1 MEDLKSK
8 NVLIVG
14 AGVAGLSTSLHLARA
29 GVPVTVLDYQPYN
42 VNGYSPSKG
51 CDAASADV
59 NKIFRASY
67 GKEVE
72 YQKLAFEARDIWAQW
87 NKDLASTPRENLPEA
102 LTPDMTIFHE
112 CGVVRIPH
120 HPTAPVTE
128 FEKEGMQTLSD
139 EQRSKHYILS
149 SEEDR
154 KRANGAGLLDKL
166 AVFKWE
172 GDGVLDMTGGY
183 TVADKACAY
192 AQYLC
197 TKAGVKF
204 VFGEAGKA
212 VNLVKEGGKVVGV
225 KTIDGQ
231 VHSADLVILACG
243 GWTPSLLP
251 EVCDRLE
258 TTAGSVVQFQLPPK
272 VRDCAMHDFEQPR
285 RPGLTQEKRPDLWDK
300 FSPERSV
307 VWTKGF
313 NNAKAAPRANIYG
326 FPRTEDGII
335 KIGYRGIKFTNF
347 VDHPLAPGLRISY
360 PKTKYTPEK
369 ESRVPVISIE
379 VVKDT
384 IKEILPDL
392 AEHGKIVDT
401 RLCWYCDSLDN
412 NFLVDY
418 VPQYGD
424 SLAVVSGGSGH
435 MFKFLPVLGKHV
447 LDVLTHKDTEYTQM
461 WKWPM
466 PEKET
471 IPWVDKTN
479 GLEQGELGAVVAS
492 VEREDTE
499 KSKNGPIRV
508 AAANKAQTHLATSSD
523 DKRLRVWEVE
533 SLKLLSERELP
544 KKATSVLFTQDGQT
558 ILVSDKFGDVFAYPL
573 HPPVEEQKQEQE
585 KKREKDGLA
594 SHENP
599 SNGDLVLGHVSLLTA
614 CILTHDERYII
625 TADRDEHIRVS
636 WYPQA
641 YEIESFCLGNEKFV
655 SALHIPASVPDRLI
669 SGGGDP
675 VLRVWDWMNGTI
687 VREIPVLDVV
697 EPTIK
702 VKSLKRKW
710 GDDGEGSAPRKK
722 KRKGKGKGKDVA
734 DAAEDAAEGTPEQA
748 AEASKAEEEGKTVL
762 VVHKIETL
770 RAGEGQPLH
779 VVFSAVGST
788 ALFACPFDEEASA
801 GVQAFDFGVPVL
813 DFATLPDDR
822 ILVSLDF
829 QWGDEA
835 SRTGSSVK
843 SLQLVDGKLTEVAEQ
858 SPLVTTLNTTCLKPA
873 TNDARDALDLYGA
886 LASMP
891 KFNIPAQEDEGDATP
906 VPDEPMTKR
915 QMGRMKNKSAVLAK
929 KAAASGG
936 VAGGAETVGG
946 AARTDEGVEGEEEER
961 DSKRARSDE
970 GEPAGESMET

>member
-67 GKEVE
+67 GKEAG
-72 YQKLAFEARDIWAQW
+72 YQKLAFEARDIWVQW
-87 NKDLASTPRENLPEA
+87 NKDLASTPREDLPEA
-102 LTPDMTIFHE
+102 LTPEMTIFHE

-120 HPTAPVTE
+120 YPTAPVTE
-128 FEKEGMQTLSD
+128 FEKEGMKTLS
-139 EQRSKHYILS
+139 ENQRSKHYILS
-149 SEEDR
+149 SEEDK
-154 KRANGAGLLDKL
+154 KRAKDAGLLDRL

-197 TKAGVKF
+197 IKAGVKF
-204 VFGEAGKA
+204 VFGEAGK
-212 VNLVKEGGKVVGV
+212 VVSLLKEEGKVVGV
-225 KTIDGQ
+225 KTADGQ
-231 VHSADLVILACG
+231 THRADIVILACG

-258 TTAGSVVQFQLPPK
+258 TTAGSVVQIQLPPK
-272 VRDCAMHDFEQPR
+272 DE
-285 RPGLTQEKRPDLWDK
+285 RPDLWDK

-313 NNAKAAPRANIYG
+313 NDAKAAPRANIYG

-335 KIGYRGIKFTNF
+335 KMGYRGIKFTNF
-347 VDHPLAPGLRISY
+347 VDHPLSPGLRISY
-360 PKTKYTPEK
+360 PKTKYTEVK
-369 ESRVPVISIE
+369 ESRVPVVSME

-447 LDVLTHKDTEYTQM
+447 LDVLAHKDTEYTRM

-466 PEKET
+466 PEKEA
-471 IPWVDKTN
+471 IPT
-479 GLEQGELGAVVAS
+479 GAVVAS

-523 DKRLRVWEVE
+523 DKRLRVWEVD

-675 VLRVWDWMNGTI
+675 VLRVWDWMTGTI
-687 VREIPVLDVV
+687 VRDIPVLDVV

-722 KRKGKGKGKDVA
+722 KRKGKGKAKGGA

-748 AEASKAEEEGKTVL
+748 AEAAKVEEEGKTVL

-770 RAGEGQPLH
+770 REGEGKPLH
-779 VVFSAVGST
+779 VIFSAVGST
-788 ALFACPFDEEASA
+788 ALFACPFVEEASA
-801 GVQAFDFGVPVL
+801 RVQAFDFGVPVL
-813 DFATLPDDR
+813 DFAVLSDGR
-822 ILVSLDF
+822 ILISLDF

-835 SRTGSSVK
+835 SRAGTSVMA
-843 SLQLVDGKLTEVAEQ
+843 LQLVDGKLVEVTEQ
-858 SPLVTTLNTTCLKPA
+858 PPIITTLNTTCLKPA
-873 TNDARDALDLYGA
+873 TNDALDALDLYGA

-891 KFNIPAQEDEGDATP
+891 KFNIPAPEEEGDATP

-936 VAGGAETVGG
+936 GTVGG
-946 AARTDEGVEGEEEER
+946 AAGTEGGAEGGNDAEGEEERE
-961 DSKRARSDE
+961 SKRARSDE

>member
-67 GKEVE
+67 GKEVG
-72 YQKLAFEARDIWAQW
+72 YQKLAFEARDIWVQW
-87 NKDLASTPRENLPEA
+87 NEDLASTPREDLPEA
-102 LTPDMTIFHE
+102 LTPEMTIFHE

-128 FEKEGMQTLSD
+128 FEKEGMKTLSD
-139 EQRSKHYILS
+139 EQRYKHYILS
-149 SEEDR
+149 SEEDK
-154 KRANGAGLLDKL
+154 KRAKDAGLLERL
-166 AVFKWE
+166 TVFKWD

-197 TKAGVKF
+197 IKAGVKF
-204 VFGEAGKA
+204 VFGEAGK
-212 VNLVKEGGKVVGV
+212 VINLVKEEGKVVGV
-225 KTIDGQ
+225 KTADGQ
-231 VHSADLVILACG
+231 THRADIVILACG

-258 TTAGSVVQFQLPPK
+258 TTAGSVVQIQLPPK
-272 VRDCAMHDFEQPR
+272 DE
-285 RPGLTQEKRPDLWDK
+285 RPDLWDK

-313 NNAKAAPRANIYG
+313 NDAKAAPRANIYG
-326 FPRTEDGII
+326 FPRTDDGII

-347 VDHPLAPGLRISY
+347 VEHPLAPGLRISS
-360 PKTKYTPEK
+360 PKTKYTEVK

-392 AEHGKIVDT
+392 AEHGRIVDT

-412 NFLVDY
+412 HFLVDY
-418 VPQYGD
+418 VPKYGD

-447 LDVLTHKDTEYTQM
+447 LDVLSHKDTEYTRM

-466 PEKET
+466 PEKEA

-479 GLEQGELGAVVAS
+479 GLEQGELGTVVAS

-508 AAANKAQTHLATSSD
+508 AAANQAQTHLATSSD
-523 DKRLRVWEVE
+523 DKRLRVWEAV

-655 SALHIPASVPDRLI
+655 SALHIPASVPGRLI
-669 SGGGDP
+669 SGGGDL
-675 VLRVWDWMNGTI
+675 VLRVWDWMTGTI

-722 KRKGKGKGKDVA
+722 KRKGKGKAKDGT
-734 DAAEDAAEGTPEQA
+734 DAAGDAEEGTSEQTTEGA
-748 AEASKAEEEGKTVL
+748 KAEEEGKTVL

-779 VVFSAVGST
+779 VVFNAVGST
-788 ALFACPFDEEASA
+788 ALFACLFDKASA
-801 GVQAFDFGVPVL
+801 GVQAFEFDVPVL
-813 DFATLPDDR
+813 DFATLPGGR

-835 SRTGSSVK
+835 SRTGTSVRL
-843 SLQLVDGKLTEVAEQ
+843 LQVVDGKLTEVTEQ
-858 SPLVTTLNTTCLKPA
+858 PPIVTTLNTTCLKPA
-873 TNDARDALDLYGA
+873 TNDALDALDLYGA

-891 KFNIPAQEDEGDATP
+891 KFNLPVQEEEGDATP

-936 VAGGAETVGG
+936 GTGGAEAVGG
-946 AARTDEGVEGEEEER
+946 AAGSEGGVEGGNDAEGEEERE
-961 DSKRARSDE
+961 SKRARSDE

>member
-1 MEDLKSK
+1 MEDLKTK

-67 GKEVE
+67 GKEVG
-72 YQKLAFEARDIWAQW
+72 YQKLAFEARDIWMQW
-87 NKDLASTPRENLPEA
+87 NKDLASTPREDLPEA
-102 LTPDMTIFHE
+102 LSPGMTIFHE

-128 FEKEGMQTLSD
+128 FEKEGMKTLSD
-139 EQRSKHYILS
+139 EQRYKHYILS
-149 SEEDR
+149 SEED
-154 KRANGAGLLDKL
+154 KQRAKDAGLLDRL
-166 AVFKWE
+166 TVFKWD

-204 VFGEAGKA
+204 VFGEAGKV

-225 KTIDGQ
+225 KTADGQ
-231 VHSADLVILACG
+231 THRADLVILACG

-258 TTAGSVVQFQLPPK
+258 TTAGSVVQIQLPPK
-272 VRDCAMHDFEQPR
+272 DE
-285 RPGLTQEKRPDLWDK
+285 RPDLWDK
-300 FSPERSV
+300 LSPERSV

-313 NNAKAAPRANIYG
+313 NDAKAAPRANIYG

-360 PKTKYTPEK
+360 PKTKYTAEK

-447 LDVLTHKDTEYTQM
+447 LDVLSHKDTEYTRL

-508 AAANKAQTHLATSSD
+508 AAANQAQTHLATSSD
-523 DKRLRVWEVE
+523 DKRLRIWEVD

-544 KKATSVLFTQDGQT
+544 KKATSVLFTQDGQN

-655 SALHIPASVPDRLI
+655 SALHIPASVPDRLV

-675 VLRVWDWMNGTI
+675 VLRVWDWMSGTI

-722 KRKGKGKGKDVA
+722 KRKGKGKGKDGA
-734 DAAEDAAEGTPEQA
+734 DAVEDAVEGTPEQA
-748 AEASKAEEEGKTVL
+748 AEASKVEEEGKTVL
-762 VVHKIETL
+762 VVHKVETL
-770 RAGEGQPLH
+770 REGEGKPLH

-788 ALFACPFDEEASA
+788 ALFAFPFDRAASA
-801 GVQAFDFGVPVL
+801 GVQAFDFDAPVL
-813 DFATLPDDR
+813 DFATLPDGR

-829 QWGDEA
+829 QWGQEA
-835 SRTGSSVK
+835 SRIESSVK
-843 SLQLVDGKLTEVAEQ
+843 CLQLVDGKLTEATEQ
-858 SPLVTTLNTTCLKPA
+858 PPIVTTLNTTCLKPA
-873 TNDARDALDLYGA
+873 TNDALDALDLYGA

-891 KFNIPAQEDEGDATP
+891 KFNIPAQEEEGDATP
-906 VPDEPMTKR
+906 VPDEPLTKR

-936 VAGGAETVGG
+936 GTGGAEAVGG
-946 AARTDEGVEGEEEER
+946 AAGSEGGVERGNDAEGEEERE
-961 DSKRARSDE
+961 SKRARSDE

>member
-1 MEDLKSK
+1 MEDLKST

-14 AGVAGLSTSLHLARA
+14 AGVAGLSTSLHLAR
-29 GVPVTVLDYQPYN
+29 GEVPVTVLDYQPYN

-67 GKEVE
+67 GKEVG
-72 YQKLAFEARDIWAQW
+72 YQKLAFEARDTWVQW
-87 NKDLASTPRENLPEA
+87 NKDLASTPREDLPEA
-102 LTPDMTIFHE
+102 LTPEMTIFHE

-128 FEKEGMQTLSD
+128 FEKEGMKTLSD

-149 SEEDR
+149 SEEDK
-154 KRANGAGLLDKL
+154 KRAKDAGLLDRL

-204 VFGEAGKA
+204 VFGEAGKV
-212 VNLVKEGGKVVGV
+212 VNLVKEEGKVVGV
-225 KTIDGQ
+225 KTADGQ
-231 VHSADLVILACG
+231 THRADLVILACG

-258 TTAGSVVQFQLPPK
+258 TTAGSVVQIQLPPK
-272 VRDCAMHDFEQPR
+272 DER
-285 RPGLTQEKRPDLWDK
+285 LDLWDK

-313 NNAKAAPRANIYG
+313 NDAKAAPRANIYG
-326 FPRTEDGII
+326 FPRTDDGII

-347 VDHPLAPGLRISY
+347 VDHPFAPGLRISY
-360 PKTKYTPEK
+360 PKTKYTEVK
-369 ESRVPVISIE
+369 ETRVPVVSIE

-418 VPQYGD
+418 VPKYGD
-424 SLAVVSGGSGH
+424 SLAIVSGGSGH

-447 LDVLTHKDTEYTQM
+447 LDVLSHKDTEYTRM

-466 PEKET
+466 PEKEA
-471 IPWVDKTN
+471 IPT
-479 GLEQGELGAVVAS
+479 GAVVAS

-558 ILVSDKFGDVFAYPL
+558 ILVSDKFGDVFGYPL

-675 VLRVWDWMNGTI
+675 VFRVWDWMTGTI

-710 GDDGEGSAPRKK
+710 GDDGEGSAPRKRK
-722 KRKGKGKGKDVA
+722 WKGKGKAKDAA
-734 DAAEDAAEGTPEQA
+734 DAAEDAAGGTPEQA
-748 AEASKAEEEGKTVL
+748 AEAAKAEEEGKTVL

-770 RAGEGQPLH
+770 REGQGQPLH

-788 ALFACPFDEEASA
+788 ALFACPFGEEASA

-813 DFATLPDDR
+813 DFATLPGGR
-822 ILVSLDF
+822 VLVSLDF

-835 SRTGSSVK
+835 SRTGTSVK
-843 SLQLVDGKLTEVAEQ
+843 LLQVVDGKLTEATEQ
-858 SPLVTTLNTTCLKPA
+858 PPIVTTLNTTCLKPA
-873 TNDARDALDLYGA
+873 TNDALDLYGA

-891 KFNIPAQEDEGDATP
+891 KFNIPVQEEEGDATP

-929 KAAASGG
+929 KAAATA
-936 VAGGAETVGG
+936 VGGAEGQAG
-946 AARTDEGVEGEEEER
+946 DAAGTAGGVEGEEEER
-961 DSKRARSDE
+961 ESKRARSDE
-970 GEPAGESMET
+970 GDPAGESMET